1 MKKNFRAIKAS
12 LITGIL
18 LISLF
23 VAIVPLTSARQ
34 GIFINFSSTVILS
47 WENKTEEP
55 IVPIQDLIS
64 YKLIL
69 EYRVT
74 RGGLFGE
81 NLIYALYQN
90 RRVNI
95 KLEVVDTPE
104 WATAQLET
112 TTIPA
117 NIPKI
122 VGTPDRYYANIIL
135 SLKED
140 APAFER
146 GTIGIKIAIPNVG
159 PIQGFDQTLYLNF
172 KPAYRALIDVNPQ
185 INSKIIG
192 PMDTTSFPIDID
204 NQGNGRTKVFLE
216 IDYESLPE
224 GWSAVID
231 DNVIIEAGSSS
242 EKTKTVFLT
251 VYPPKG
257 FGYHDDI
264 ANIRVK
270 VTPTWAEDTAI
281 EGKYEYVTLN
291 VESRGISVIGIEM
304 VLTVIVLIA
313 LILVGVYL
321 VFKRYKK

>member
-12 LITGIL
+12 LIVGIL
-18 LISLF
+18 IFSLF
-23 VAIVPLTSARQ
+23 VALTPFTTARQ
-34 GIFINFSSTVILS
+34 GIFVNFSSVVILN

-55 IVPIQDLIS
+55 IIPLQDLIS
-64 YKLIL
+64 YKLML
-69 EYRVT
+69 EYKVT
-74 RGGLFGE
+74 MGGLFGQ
-81 NLIYALYQN
+81 NLIYALFQN

-95 KLEVVDTPE
+95 KLEVVDTPD

-117 NIPKI
+117 NIPKT
-122 VGTPDRYYANIIL
+122 VGNTEPYYAYISL

-140 APAFER
+140 APAYER
-146 GTIGIKIAIPNVG
+146 GSIGIKVTIPNVG
-159 PIQGFDQTLYLNF
+159 PIQGFDQTLYVNF
-172 KPAYRALIDVNPQ
+172 KPAYRAIIDVNPQ
-185 INSKIIG
+185 INSKLIG
-192 PMDTTSFPIDID
+192 PMDVTSFPIDIN

-216 IDYESLPE
+216 IDYQSLPE

-231 DNVIIEAGSSS
+231 DNVIIEAGSGS
-242 EKTKTVFLT
+242 EKTKTVYLT

-270 VTPTWAEDTAI
+270 VTPTWAENTAI

-291 VESRGISVIGIEM
+291 IQSRGISVIGIEV
-304 VLTVIVLIA
+304 VLSVVLLIA
-313 LILVGVYL
+313 LIIVGIYL
-321 VFKRYKK
+321 VYKRYQK

>member
-34 GIFINFSSTVILS
+34 GIFINFSSVVILN

-81 NLIYALYQN
+81 NLIYVLFQN

-104 WATAQLET
+104 WVTAQLET

-192 PMDTTSFPIDID
+192 PMDTTSFPIDIN

-242 EKTKTVFLT
+242 EKTKTVYLT
-251 VYPPKG
+251 VYPPKS

-270 VTPTWAEDTAI
+270 VTPTWAEDTSI

-304 VLTVIVLIA
+304 VFTVVVLIA
-313 LILVGVYL
+313 LILVGVYI